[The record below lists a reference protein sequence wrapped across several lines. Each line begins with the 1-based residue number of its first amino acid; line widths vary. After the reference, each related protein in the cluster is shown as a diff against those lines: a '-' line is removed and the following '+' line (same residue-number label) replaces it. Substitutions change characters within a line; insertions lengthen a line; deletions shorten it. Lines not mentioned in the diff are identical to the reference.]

1 MLNTVRTKALIV
13 FVLFAGLAI
22 AGFGLLHTPDNGVQF
37 SESSSANESNAPE
50 NGASTSGSGLETGTE
65 GESGALQGE
74 NRQGPPPLF
83 PDLENEAISLQA
95 YTQAFTALYK
105 QSPDQFRERALQA
118 LDGPYPLEAKQAALR
133 VWYVWNYEDRVSPF
147 RKILV
152 GVPEEDGSVGKPDPE
167 MAPFALDLL
176 AKDAHAA
183 PKAREVLEEYIESKP
198 LDATLRKQAWSSVLR
213 WGKIKEVH
221 RSLPSLYAERDRD
234 CLEAAGQALHET
246 SESGSKLILEEL
258 SKRHPE
264 RAARK
269 QFKKLLSQS

>member
-13 FVLFAGLAI
+13 FVLVAGLAI

-37 SESSSANESNAPE
+37 SESPTANESNSPE
-50 NGASTSGSGLETGTE
+50 KRTTTSGSGLETKTE
-65 GESGALQGE
+65 GDSEA
-74 NRQGPPPLF
+74 RQGPPPLF
-83 PDLENEAISLQA
+83 PDLENEPSSVQA

-133 VWYVWNYEDRVSPF
+133 VWYAWNYKDRVSPF

-167 MAPFALDLL
+167 MVPFALDLL

-213 WGKIKEVH
+213 WGKIQEVQ

-234 CLEAAGQALHET
+234 CLEAAGQALRET
-246 SESGSKLILEEL
+246 SESGSRLILEEL

-264 RAARK
+264 RAARQ
-269 QFKKLLSQS
+269 QFKKLLSQR